1 MLSLHALMHQR
12 CNVKQ
17 TAIGPLSKSKG
28 KVSTMKLRKILVSM
42 AVLSLSV
49 LAIPTSNA
57 ATAKSRYIT
66 VNAEG
71 TVKVVP
77 DAVKIMAQV
86 SVVDGTNS
94 SALSKANTSSN
105 AIRKA
110 LATNKINAKDIAT
123 TSMTVYPEYNYTQE
137 RGSVQ
142 VGYRASQSF
151 SITVR
156 NATNAGAVVDAI
168 VAAGSDNL
176 QLQGVSPFVIDNS
189 KATAAARS
197 AAVSNAKAKA
207 SSYAKLMGVK
217 LGKVNYLV
225 ENSSSVPMPI
235 YGVAKASAEDAT
247 TIDLGTQDIT
257 VSISVQW
264 SIN

>member
-1 MLSLHALMHQR
+1 LG
-12 CNVKQ
+12 K
-17 TAIGPLSKSKG
+17 GKG
-28 KVSTMKLRKILVSM
+28 KVIAMKLSKIIASVAL
-42 AVLSLSV
+42 LSLIA
-49 LAIPTSNA
+49 LPA
-57 ATAKSRYIT
+57 ASAANTATRYIT

-86 SVVDGTNS
+86 SVVDGTNAG
-94 SALSKANTSSN
+94 ALSKANTSSS
-105 AIRKA
+105 ALRKA
-110 LATNKINAKDIAT
+110 LSANKISTKDFAT
-123 TSMTVYPEYNYTQE
+123 TSMSVYPEYNYTQDK
-137 RGSVQ
+137 GSVQ

-151 SITVR
+151 TITVR

-168 VAAGSDNL
+168 INAGGDNL
-176 QLQGVSPFVIDNS
+176 QLQGVSPFVLDNS
-189 KATAAARS
+189 KATSAARS
-197 AAVSNAKAKA
+197 AAVANAKAKA
-207 SSYAKLMGVK
+207 TSYAKLLGVK

-225 ENSSSVPMPI
+225 ESSSSIPMPI
-235 YGVAKASAEDAT
+235 YGVAKASANEAT

>member
-1 MLSLHALMHQR
+1 
-12 CNVKQ
+12 
-17 TAIGPLSKSKG
+17 
-28 KVSTMKLRKILVSM
+28 MKLRKIIASLAILFSSV
-42 AVLSLSV
+42 SLSA
-49 LAIPTSNA
+49 LAIPTASA
-57 ATAKSRYIT
+57 ATSKSRYIT

-86 SVVDGTNS
+86 SVVDGANA
-94 SALSKANTSSN
+94 SALSKANVSSN

-110 LATNKINAKDIAT
+110 LAANKINTKDIAT

-137 RGSVQ
+137 KGSVQ

-168 VAAGSDNL
+168 VAAGGDNL

-197 AAVSNAKAKA
+197 AAVANAKAKA

-225 ENSSSVPMPI
+225 ENSSSIPMPI
-235 YGVAKASAEDAT
+235 YGVAKAAADSET